1 MTERPG
7 QYGVTGRRSTL
18 TGPTP
23 SPPTATGDRFKS
35 IADETKAMEDMI
47 REALVAQEMRIVA
60 RMYERDGNAESAALT
75 MARRSAK
82 RRGGLAV
89 ALGTALG
96 IATTFFASAW
106 AVIERYR
113 AQTTEEAAQAA
124 TEAVAPSVAPA
135 VAPLVGRIEANEQRL
150 NTVDHRLERV
160 ELGVT
165 RVLELLEPAT
175 QVHVPQQ
182 RKRPR

>member
-1 MTERPG
+1 MTDRPG
-7 QYGVTGRRSTL
+7 AYGVTGRRSTL

-23 SPPTATGDRFKS
+23 QPPTATGDRFKS

-75 MARRSAK
+75 MAKRSAK

-106 AVIERYR
+106 AVIGQYR
-113 AQTTEEAAQAA
+113 AQTTREA
-124 TEAVAPSVAPA
+124 TEAVTEVVAPTVAPA
-135 VAPLVGRIEANEQRL
+135 VAPLTTRIEANEERL
-150 NTVDHRLERV
+150 DAMDERLGRV
-160 ELGVT
+160 EHGIG
-165 RVLELLEPAT
+165 RVLELLEPPA
-175 QVHVPQQ
+175 QVKVPRG
-182 RKRPR
+182 RK